1 MHVERL
7 ARLLGGFSYR
17 YASEV
22 QLHERLEEVLQG
34 EGMPFEREYRIDD
47 KNRADFFLDGIV
59 IEVKVDGSLSEAIR
73 QVDRYL
79 GLDVVR
85 GVLLAS
91 TSRWAEAP
99 LRADIRTKGW
109 RGKPFAMARLRRQAL

>member
-34 EGMPFEREYRIDD
+34 EGMPFEREYRT
-47 KNRADFFLDGIV
+47 DFFLDGIV